1 MVSAGDNIENG
12 MESIG
17 NLPCETLDGEHLHLS
32 VKRGDTYIDPL
43 EVLGKIK

>member
-17 NLPCETLDGEHLHLS
+17 NLPCETLDGGRLHIF

-43 EVLGKIK
+43 EVLGKIE